1 MSNLP
6 AKARHV
12 AHLNVEAV
20 AASTMYILVDLSD
33 TTNFPHV
40 PTSEIHVLGLMA
52 SLEQLSDGSF
62 DVYFGVVTEN
72 DATNGSAKFFYAI
85 HSESVS
91 NPTDSA
97 GGQHFEADFTLGGNN
112 PNGVICSVVSG
123 ATTRFVSNNELSSSV
138 LLQNDVARTT
148 PVGTAN
154 PAAGDLVMYLE
165 EVNDGGTLDVGVT
178 VIYETA

>member
-1 MSNLP
+1 MLP
-6 AKARHV
+6 SRARHV

-20 AASTMYILVDLSD
+20 AASTTYILVDLSD

-40 PTSEIHVLGLMA
+40 ATSEIHVLGIVT
-52 SLEQLSDGSF
+52 SIEQLSDGSF

-72 DATNGSAKFFYAI
+72 DATNGSASFFYAI
-85 HSESVS
+85 HSEGVQ
-91 NPTDSA
+91 NPTDSS
-97 GGQHFEADFTLGGNN
+97 GGQHIEADFTLGGAN
-112 PNGVICSVVSG
+112 PEGVICDVLSG

-154 PAAGDLVMYLE
+154 PAVGDLVMYLE

-178 VIYETA
+178 VIYETV